1 MRCLLLVLKLGLGI
15 GGSRR
20 LYSTTNSISIK
31 PGLQSRFAINS
42 AVLRSE
48 FSVFDR
54 AVREKSVLFAISS
67 IEVNDNAV
75 RR

>member
-20 LYSTTNSISIK
+20 LHSTTSSISIK
-31 PGLQSRFAINS
+31 LGLQSRFAINRV
-42 AVLRSE
+42 VLRSE
-48 FSVFDR
+48 FSLFDR
-54 AVREKSVLFAISS
+54 AVREKIVLFAISS